1 MQQTSLKRPQ
11 LQAPSFSYGV
21 PDRLIVDARARRSVL
36 RWTSQLPY
44 PCTRE
49 STAGHVTIIAY
60 GTAKNFFS
68 RALFER
74 QFALAFTAAAVAL
87 EMAHRNVLVHDN
99 E

>member
-1 MQQTSLKRPQ
+1 M
-11 LQAPSFSYGV
+11 
-21 PDRLIVDARARRSVL
+21 
-36 RWTSQLPY
+36 
-44 PCTRE
+44 RE

-74 QFALAFTAAAVAL
+74 RFALAFTATAVAL